1 MSYFKGICFLPRSNV
16 IIRVLTHRAE
26 YEPVLITL
34 PLSRNFVKYSNLN
47 NEHVWPK
54 NLSR

>member
-1 MSYFKGICFLPRSNV
+1 MSYFKGIGFLPRSN
-16 IIRVLTHRAE
+16 IIIITHRAE
-26 YEPVLITL
+26 CGPVLITL